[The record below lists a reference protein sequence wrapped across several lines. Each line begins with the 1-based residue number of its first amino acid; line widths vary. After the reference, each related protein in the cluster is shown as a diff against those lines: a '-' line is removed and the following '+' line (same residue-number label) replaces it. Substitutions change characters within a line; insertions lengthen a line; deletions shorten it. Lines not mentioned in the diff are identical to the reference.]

1 MRRHLLD
8 VAVLFVLSSGACL
21 YVSLAVPGDRDLAI
35 HVYLLFLGALLML
48 VVISAVGSALPR
60 ARRSELTRAL
70 DERITPSADVPQLAR
85 VEREVTLALGSA
97 YDLHARLLPHL
108 REIAAARLERT
119 GRSPGPD
126 TLGRWWEL
134 LRPDRP
140 EPQERFAP
148 GIREADLRALVADL
162 ERLCWSSP
170 RSAASRRSSSTR
182 SRRPSSAS
190 ATRSS
195 C

>member
-8 VAVLFVLSSGACL
+8 VAVLFALSSGACL
-21 YVSLAVPGDRDLAI
+21 YVSLAVPGDRELAI

-60 ARRSELTRAL
+60 SRRSELTRAL
-70 DERITPSADVPQLAR
+70 DERAAPPTDVPQLTR
-85 VEREVTLALGSA
+85 LEREVTLALGSA

-119 GRSPGPD
+119 GRRPGPD

-162 ERLCWSSP
+162 ERL
-170 RSAASRRSSSTR
+170 
-182 SRRPSSAS
+182 
-190 ATRSS
+190 
-195 C
+195 

>member
-8 VAVLFVLSSGACL
+8 VIVLFALSSGACA

-48 VVISAVGSALPR
+48 VVVSGVGAALPR
-60 ARRSELTRAL
+60 SRRSELTRAL
-70 DERITPSADVPQLAR
+70 DERPAPPAGVPQLAKM
-85 VEREVTLALGSA
+85 EREVTLAIGSA

-108 REIAAARLERT
+108 REIAAARLERS
-119 GRSPGPD
+119 GRQPGPE

-162 ERLCWSSP
+162 ERL
-170 RSAASRRSSSTR
+170 
-182 SRRPSSAS
+182 
-190 ATRSS
+190 
-195 C
+195 